1 MLPDGSVVVDA
12 GNDVVVVGPV
22 AGTVVVVTLAEDVV
36 VVGVAE
42 CDGGLYF
49 S

>member
-1 MLPDGSVVVDA
+1 LPDGCVVVDL
-12 GNDVVVVGPV
+12 GNEVVVVGPV
-22 AGTVVVVTLAEDVV
+22 VGTVVVVTLAEVVV